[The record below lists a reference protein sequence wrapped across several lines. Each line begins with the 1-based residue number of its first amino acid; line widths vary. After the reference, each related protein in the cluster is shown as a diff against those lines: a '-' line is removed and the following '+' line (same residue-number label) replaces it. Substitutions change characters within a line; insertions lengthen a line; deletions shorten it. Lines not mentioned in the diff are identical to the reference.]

1 MASADK
7 SSVADQGKESGG
19 SSKTAIEFLPDA
31 DEIERRPLPLAARV
45 TLHVLL
51 AALLSFIVWAI
62 LSEVDMIVVARGRLS
77 ATVPNI
83 VVQPIETSIVQTVNV
98 RAGQVV
104 HKGDK
109 LATLDPTFAAADESQ
124 LRSKLESLNTQW
136 ASIDAAL
143 NGHKNDAPAVE
154 TSDRKIQDQLANE
167 RQASY
172 LQQIRRQSE
181 SIARLRSSLDAA
193 RRDEQSQNARA
204 NGLRELENMTD
215 DLVSKKLAVRSRLL
229 DARDRLLEA
238 ERAAEAARS
247 HQAELRREL
256 AAMEA
261 EKSAFEASWRQK
273 MYEELL
279 AVSRERDAVK
289 DQLQKASLRQNKVIL
304 TAPVDAIVLEVGK
317 FSQGSIVREAEA
329 VVTLVPLGAELEAEV
344 QIDSQDVGYLK
355 AGSQVHVKVDA
366 FPFQKHGMLE
376 GSLRTYSQDSFRRE
390 PGGTNITD
398 TFYAGRITMKNAKL
412 DRLPVGATLLP
423 GMTLS
428 AEILVGKR
436 SVMSY
441 MLWPLTK
448 ATSESIREP

>member
-7 SSVADQGKESGG
+7 SHVGEPAKGA

-51 AALLSFIVWAI
+51 AALLSFILWASV
-62 LSEVDMIVVARGRLS
+62 SEVDMIVIARGRLS

-83 VVQPIETSIVQTVNV
+83 VVQPLETSIVQSVDV
-98 RAGQVV
+98 RAGQIV

-109 LATLDPTFAAADESQ
+109 LATLDPTFATADESQ

-136 ASIDAAL
+136 ASIDAEL
-143 NGHKNDAPAVE
+143 NGHKSDKAAPD

-172 LQQIRRQSE
+172 QQQMRRQSE
-181 SIARLRSSLDAA
+181 SIARLRSSLEAA
-193 RRDEQSQNARA
+193 RRDELAQDSRVK
-204 NGLRELENMTD
+204 GLREMEVMTD

-229 DARDRLLEA
+229 DVRDRLLEA
-238 ERAAEAARS
+238 ERATDAARS

-256 AAMEA
+256 TAMEA

-273 MYEELL
+273 MLEELL
-279 AVSRERDAVK
+279 AVSRERDALN
-289 DQLQKASLRQNKVIL
+289 DQLQKASLRQNKVVL
-304 TAPVDAIVLEVGK
+304 TAPADAVVLEVAK
-317 FSQGSIVREAEA
+317 LSQGSIVREAEPF
-329 VVTLVPLGAELEAEV
+329 VTLVPLGKELEAEV
-344 QIDSQDVGYLK
+344 QIESQDVGYLK
-355 AGSQVHVKVDA
+355 MGTPVHVKVDA

-376 GSLRTYSQDSFRRE
+376 GALRTFSQDSFRRE
-390 PGGTNITD
+390 PNNSNVGD
-398 TFYAGRITMKNAKL
+398 AYYAGRITLKSMTL
-412 DRLPVGATLLP
+412 DKMPAGAALLP